1 MTNPFET
8 LRKILQNEAARGY
21 DNKGMVG
28 GIDKF
33 IPAFEQQARKA
44 NVEEALIAEVVGWM
58 RQYAALSLEDRA
70 KAMSDLLARL
80 PVAVPSP
87 QRPTEPNTSRNRPS
101 PSPPWFAARKER
113 RQSRRAFPPGSE
125 APERSQSS

>member
-21 DNKGMVG
+21 DDKGMVG

-58 RQYAALSLEDRA
+58 KQYSTLSMEDRA

-80 PVAVPSP
+80 PMAVPSP
-87 QRPTEPNTSRNRPS
+87 QRPPASANGKLNGEMTTHTPYGFNTLTLL
-101 PSPPWFAARKER
+101 AL
-113 RQSRRAFPPGSE
+113 
-125 APERSQSS
+125 